1 MHFNCSQQVT
11 GFWHILNYHNELG
24 LKWCFSNNRRM
35 GLKATLQNKQI
46 IKLVNCTP
54 AALILKFQVQKQ
66 KQDED
71 HISLQL

>member
-1 MHFNCSQQVT
+1 MQFNCSQQVT
-11 GFWHILNYHNELG
+11 GLRHILNYRSELRF
-24 LKWCFSNNRRM
+24 KRCFSNNRRT
-35 GLKATLQNKQI
+35 GLKATLQNRQI

-54 AALILKFQVQKQ
+54 VALILKFQVQEQ